1 MTVTAP
7 LITEEL
13 ITEELIT
20 EEMVIEADGL
30 TIRDNLPMVIP
41 DPAPIVDEYSI
52 LRDPIVPFLI
62 VGLATLVAMI
72 VSAFIL
78 SAPVL

>member
-1 MTVTAP
+1 VTVTAP

-13 ITEELIT
+13 TTEVV
-20 EEMVIEADGL
+20 VIEADGL

-41 DPAPIVDEYSI
+41 DSAPIVDEYSI
-52 LRDPIVPFLI
+52 LRDPIIPFII
-62 VGLATLVAMI
+62 VGVATLLAMI
-72 VSAFIL
+72 VFAFIL